1 MDSSD
6 IESLERATVAGVAP
20 AKVLEIEGWLAALDG
35 GTIHRAKSAVP
46 LSHTAGAEA
55 LSAIEAAYWTEGLQP
70 AFRIPEAAGFE
81 GVRDA
86 LAARGYAG
94 VQPTLV
100 KVGEPARLAAFRD
113 QPGEVLDRP
122 DAAWGTVFTGEGFDP
137 EDGASRV
144 AALSRSPD
152 ALYGRVREDG
162 RTVAVGVV
170 TFGHGWA
177 GIHGMRTAQDR
188 RGRGLASQVL
198 TALGR
203 AIVARGIDRV
213 FLQVEE
219 ANPARS
225 LYRKAGFTEAW
236 VYRYWER

>member
-1 MDSSD
+1 MTVDV
-6 IESLERATVAGVAP
+6 ETLERATVVGVAP
-20 AKVLEIEGWLAALDG
+20 AKVVEIDGWLAALDG

-46 LSHTAGAEA
+46 LSHAAGPDA
-55 LSAIEAAYWTEGLQP
+55 LSALEAAYWTEGLQP
-70 AFRIPEAAGFE
+70 AFRIAEAAGLK
-81 GVRDA
+81 GVREA
-86 LAARGYAG
+86 LTARGYQG

-100 KVGEPARLAAFRD
+100 KVGDAARLAAFRD
-113 QPGEVLDRP
+113 RPGEVLERP
-122 DAAWGTVFTGEGFDP
+122 DAAWGEVFMGEGFDP

-152 ALYGRVREDG
+152 ALYGQVREDD

-198 TALGR
+198 TGLGR
-203 AIVARGIDRV
+203 AIAARGVTRV

-219 ANPARS
+219 PNPARS
-225 LYRKAGFTEAW
+225 LYRKAGFAEAW
-236 VYRYWER
+236 RYRYWAR